1 MLMKRTKMIN
11 RSRIMREIWI
21 NRETSRVEIARSLGL
36 DKSTISHAV
45 NELIEK
51 GVIIESSEG
60 SSGPQGGRRPVHIKL
75 NREYGAVLGVEFR
88 PDSYTAVAVD
98 LEGDIIYSR
107 FERIAIA
114 GEKFTSVV
122 IEILH
127 MLIDELERKEVN
139 LLGIGVGL
147 SGVVN
152 AQNGTIRYSE
162 PFGIVSTFDFFTN
175 IASLFDIPLFVDNDA
190 NACVWGELAFH
201 RRKDLKDFI
210 FLLLEFREPGT
221 NEDRDCTKIGK
232 IGVGIGIVING
243 NVHYGH
249 QYAAGEFRSLFR
261 TENSVGQFSLTS
273 DEHRRI
279 FDDDAVM
286 NKFLHELGAH
296 VGLLVNVFN
305 MSHIILGGAFDEL
318 GPRVKDIFEQEIK
331 KSWPYPYTPDIKKSI
346 WYSSFADRAVAYGA
360 AGMVLN
366 TLFSDLE
373 VMEGTSLMLNLR
385 EGLVVF

>member
-1 MLMKRTKMIN
+1 MKRTKMIN

-60 SSGPQGGRRPVHIKL
+60 SSGPQGGRKPVHIKL

-107 FERIAIA
+107 FERTAIA
-114 GEKFTSVV
+114 GEEFTSVV

-162 PFGIVSTFDFFTN
+162 PFGIDSTFDFFTN
-175 IASLFDIPLFVDNDA
+175 IASRFDIPLFIDNDA

-210 FLLLEFREPGT
+210 FLLLEFRETGT
-221 NEDRDCTKIGK
+221 NEDRDCTKTGK

-261 TENSVGQFSLTS
+261 TEDSVGQFSLTS

-296 VGLLVNVFN
+296 AGLLVNVFN

-373 VMEGTSLMLNLR
+373 VMEGTSLMRNLR

>member
-318 GPRVKDIFEQEIK
+318 GPRVKEIFEQEIK

>member
-1 MLMKRTKMIN
+1 MYEN
-11 RSRIMREIWI
+11 R
-21 NRETSRVEIARSLGL
+21 
-36 DKSTISHAV
+36 
-45 NELIEK
+45 
-51 GVIIESSEG
+51 
-60 SSGPQGGRRPVHIKL
+60 
-75 NREYGAVLGVEFR
+75 
-88 PDSYTAVAVD
+88 
-98 LEGDIIYSR
+98 
-107 FERIAIA
+107 
-114 GEKFTSVV
+114 
-122 IEILH
+122 
-127 MLIDELERKEVN
+127 
-139 LLGIGVGL
+139 
-147 SGVVN
+147 
-152 AQNGTIRYSE
+152 
-162 PFGIVSTFDFFTN
+162 
-175 IASLFDIPLFVDNDA
+175 
-190 NACVWGELAFH
+190 
-201 RRKDLKDFI
+201 
-210 FLLLEFREPGT
+210 
-221 NEDRDCTKIGK
+221 K

-261 TENSVGQFSLTS
+261 TEDSVGQFSLTS

-296 VGLLVNVFN
+296 AGLLVNVFN

-373 VMEGTSLMLNLR
+373 VMEGTSLMRNLR

>member
-1 MLMKRTKMIN
+1 MKRTKMIN